1 MRTIK
6 EMLPDA
12 IEAIENLLDNQGGP
26 AEQRWRKL
34 PLNTLLHK
42 SSEHQR
48 LHLIGDC
55 AEPHIIHQAT
65 RAMMALQVWLEI
77 QKTHRHGA
85 CHDLATS
92 D

>member
-1 MRTIK
+1 MQTIQ
-6 EMLPDA
+6 EMFPDA
-12 IEAIENLLDNQGGP
+12 VSEIEKLLDNHGGP

-77 QKTHRHGA
+77 QQTYKGA
-85 CHDLATS
+85 RHDLATS